1 MLTVASQRKA
11 FIKHVDVVTT
21 YLNGELEEII
31 FMRQPEG
38 YATGDGRTVC
48 RLRRSLYGLKESA
61 RKKNG
66 KTAYI
71 LIYVHDMVI
80 VMQAME
86 EFKSILENLQRRFIM
101 EKTRPS
107 EIPLD
112 PGYFQ
117 YKEEVNQL
125 LNNCPDYL
133 SLIGGHLYVAMHQR
147 PDIAVSISVLAQ
159 KLSCSN
165 QQG

>member
-1 MLTVASQRKA
+1 
-11 FIKHVDVVTT
+11 
-21 YLNGELEEII
+21 
-31 FMRQPEG
+31 MRQPEG

-48 RLRRSLYGLKESA
+48 RLWRSLYGLKESA

-80 VMQAME
+80 VTQAKE
-86 EFKSILENLQRRFIM
+86 EFKAISENLQLVRKFIM

-107 EIPLD
+107 EIALD

-117 YKEEVNQL
+117 HKEEANQL

-133 SLIGGHLYVAMHQR
+133 SLIGGLLYVAMHQR
-147 PDIAVSISVLAQ
+147 PDIAVSISGTPIEQMSPSSSTELLCSHNVQHNHAVLDFF
-159 KLSCSN
+159 CSTMSAE
-165 QQG
+165 